1 MGTGVSKE
9 LEYLVTT
16 VRQDKGAQRITALKK
31 LWDYSEKNENK
42 RLLAAHQLG
51 LLKELAIVINE
62 DTGQARLNACGC
74 VWFLSRDDKISYTL
88 ADPSLKMLLSL
99 MKTVKE
105 PNNADNL
112 NAKIAALS
120 ALGNIALLTET
131 HPSLLAPDIDLF
143 RVMIR
148 ISREHELQTR
158 QMSIKFLASM
168 AKMATNETINVMIS
182 AGVLTLLAH
191 LLKEIGSDESRWVD
205 KSDGNCCG
213 RWCIMLVMYVCRYRD
228 AARSMKTSGGGKII
242 EAFLTTSSQTLRI
255 YTIIGMGFVFG
266 YGRSNRSLLME
277 RKGAIDE
284 LVTVFKT
291 TLESKS
297 QIFTCCLLASCT
309 LSLSL
314 VPGNREIMVKSTIL
328 ELLLA
333 ILRRYQVLDKPV
345 TGPKAANAK
354 FPWEAAYNPN
364 AATPE
369 DVETVEYCIDA
380 MVQLSQFFKNDMDL
394 RVKYMSPELGI
405 SELLTVLIDRSPVDL
420 GSSYKKKMK
429 ELRTRLAPE
438 AEDSVYADQLA
449 AETVEH
455 ENHIDSSNNA
465 EKASAQHL
473 MISYSKEYKKELII
487 DLELSLRDLGY
498 EVYRNEVGSA
508 LVGPINSSNIT
519 ERMPEAVDASH
530 TIIVCVSPAYKEDVN
545 CLAEAKYIMQR
556 LHQCDLKVI
565 FLMLDPK
572 FTTTSKRKIDGW
584 LSFFVGAEIGYPL
597 WDRLMV
603 TTTTR
608 EIAKHIGDKCR
619 SQQAKTMTKVMSIEI
634 EEGGTGTV
642 DYAAAW
648 AILTNAIK
656 ARYHKALVGIM
667 QDMGVMQQS
676 DLALCDEE
684 QLLLLGLLL
693 RQLHQKAYLRA
704 IGKA

>member
-1 MGTGVSKE
+1 
-9 LEYLVTT
+9 
-16 VRQDKGAQRITALKK
+16 
-31 LWDYSEKNENK
+31 
-42 RLLAAHQLG
+42 
-51 LLKELAIVINE
+51 
-62 DTGQARLNACGC
+62 
-74 VWFLSRDDKISYTL
+74 
-88 ADPSLKMLLSL
+88 
-99 MKTVKE
+99 MKTVRE

-131 HPSLLAPDIDLF
+131 HPSLLAPDVDLF

-148 ISREHELQTR
+148 ISREHELQPR
-158 QMSIKFLASM
+158 QMAIKFLASM

-191 LLKEIGSDESRWVD
+191 LLKELGSDESEWVD

-213 RWCIMLVMYVCRYRD
+213 RWCIMLVMYVCRYKD
-228 AARSMKTSGGGKII
+228 AARAMKTSGGGKIV
-242 EAFLTTSSQTLRI
+242 EAFITTSSQTLRI

-266 YGRSNRSLLME
+266 YGRSNRTLLIE
-277 RKGAIDE
+277 QKGAIDE

-309 LSLSL
+309 LALSL

-333 ILRRYQVLDKPV
+333 ILRRFQVLEKPV
-345 TGPKAANAK
+345 TGPKAQNAK

-369 DVETVEYCIDA
+369 DLETVQYCIDA
-380 MVQLSQFFKNDMDL
+380 MIQLSQFFKNDMDL

-405 SELLTVLIDRSPVDL
+405 SELLTVIIDRSPVEM
-420 GSSYKKKMK
+420 GSSYVKKMK
-429 ELRTRLAPE
+429 DLRLRLAPE
-438 AEDSVYADQLA
+438 AEDLAYAQKMA
-449 AETVEH
+449 AEEEESVEVQ
-455 ENHIDSSNNA
+455 DSSHSTSA
-465 EKASAQHL
+465 TTSHAQHL

-508 LVGPINSSNIT
+508 LVGPMNSTNIT
-519 ERMPEAVDASH
+519 KRMPEAVDASH
-530 TIIVCVSPAYKEDVN
+530 TIIVCVSPAYKDDVN
-545 CLAEAKYIMQR
+545 CLAEAKYIMQK
-556 LHQCDLKVI
+556 LHVSDLKVI

-572 FTTTSKRKIDGW
+572 FTTTSKRRIDGW
-584 LSFFVGAEIGYPL
+584 LSFFVGTEVGYPL

-608 EIAKHIGDKCR
+608 EIAKNIGDKCK
-619 SQQAKTMTKVMSIEI
+619 SQLARTMTKVMSIEV
-634 EEGGTGTV
+634 EEGGTGAV

-648 AILTNAIK
+648 SILTNAIK